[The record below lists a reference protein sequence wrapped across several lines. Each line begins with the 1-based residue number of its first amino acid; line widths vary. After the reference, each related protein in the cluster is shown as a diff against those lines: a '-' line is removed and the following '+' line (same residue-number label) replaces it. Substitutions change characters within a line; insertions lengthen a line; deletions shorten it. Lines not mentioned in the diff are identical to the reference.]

1 MVEENIEKVLQG
13 KELTYTLPESNIS
26 KDKYLILQSAVL
38 EEQRKWLYKEF
49 WQHIWDNEGHLPD
62 KEKMKFILQ
71 SISIEECREAVFKKY
86 KIDKLSTFW
95 SIYE

>member
-38 EEQRKWLYKEF
+38 EEQRK
-49 WQHIWDNEGHLPD
+49 
-62 KEKMKFILQ
+62 
-71 SISIEECREAVFKKY
+71 
-86 KIDKLSTFW
+86 
-95 SIYE
+95 